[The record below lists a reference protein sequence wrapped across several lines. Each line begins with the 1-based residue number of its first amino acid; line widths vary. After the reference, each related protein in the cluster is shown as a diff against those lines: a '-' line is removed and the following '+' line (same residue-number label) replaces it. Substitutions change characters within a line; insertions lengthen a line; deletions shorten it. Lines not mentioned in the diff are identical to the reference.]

1 MASKD
6 SKPDNLVEYEP
17 GMVVKYIPPFVDGSI
32 SKALNDLGAR
42 FDVKEVKQR
51 TQGGRKLDYISIDAT
66 INRLNN
72 VLGAAWSVH
81 ENHVMLQQL
90 GDGKFLATVSL
101 TLEALNKQALG
112 VGADVATDADKAL
125 KTALAEAL
133 KKAGHQ
139 FGVGLY
145 LWNEDERE
153 IVARDR
159 AAASGDLSALKAKAF
174 EVALDRGAKPN
185 AESVAE
191 TLGIAVED
199 LQDAGKL
206 RTVLGV

>member
-1 MASKD
+1 MASVIDEK
-6 SKPDNLVEYEP
+6 LA
-17 GMVVKYIPPFVDGSI
+17 
-32 SKALNDLGAR
+32 ALSAR
-42 FDVKEVKQR
+42 FDVNQVKQR

-66 INRLNN
+66 INRLNE

-81 ENHVMLQQL
+81 ENHVRIDPL
-90 GDGKFLATVSL
+90 DGGKYLATVSL
-101 TLEALNKQALG
+101 TLEALNKKALG
-112 VGADVATDADKAL
+112 VGADVAPDADKAL

-145 LWNEDERE
+145 LWDEGERE
-153 IVARDR
+153 VVARDR
-159 AAASGDLSALKAKAF
+159 AAVGGDLSALKAKAF
-174 EVALDRGAKPN
+174 EVALDKGAKPN

-191 TLGIAVED
+191 TLGLNVED

-206 RTVLGV
+206 RTALGL

>member
-1 MASKD
+1 MADVITEK
-6 SKPDNLVEYEP
+6 L
-17 GMVVKYIPPFVDGSI
+17 
-32 SKALNDLGAR
+32 AALGAR

-66 INRLNN
+66 INRLNE
-72 VLGAAWSVH
+72 VLGASWSLT
-81 ENHVMLQQL
+81 ENSVTLL
-90 GDGKFLATVSL
+90 PLEGKYLAFVSVSL
-101 TLEALNKQALG
+101 SALGKEALG
-112 VGADVATDADKAL
+112 VGADVAPDADKAL

-145 LWNEDERE
+145 LWDEGERE
-153 IVARDR
+153 VVARDR
-159 AAASGDLSALKAKAF
+159 AAASGDLSALKTKAF
-174 EVALDRGAKPN
+174 EVALDKGAKPN

-206 RTVLGV
+206 RSALGF